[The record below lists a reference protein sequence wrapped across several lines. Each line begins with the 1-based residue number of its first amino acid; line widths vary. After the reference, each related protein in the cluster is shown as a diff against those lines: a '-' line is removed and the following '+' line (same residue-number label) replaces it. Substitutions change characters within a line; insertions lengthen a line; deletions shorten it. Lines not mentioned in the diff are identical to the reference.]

1 MSVTGDPMQVQTNLD
16 LSRYS
21 ANELLILLDHG
32 IISVSEFGKE
42 MSFRVATGQVSEES
56 QREVTFI

>member
-1 MSVTGDPMQVQTNLD
+1 MQVKTNLD

-32 IISVSEFGKE
+32 IISVSEFDKE
-42 MSFRVATGQVSEES
+42 MSFRVARGQISEEA

>member
-1 MSVTGDPMQVQTNLD
+1 MQVTTNLD

-42 MSFRVATGQVSEES
+42 MAKRVASGEVSEEVHY
-56 QREVTFI
+56 EVTFT

>member
-1 MSVTGDPMQVQTNLD
+1 MQVKTNLD

-42 MSFRVATGQVSEES
+42 MSFRVAGGKVSDEA

>member
-1 MSVTGDPMQVQTNLD
+1 MQVKTNLD

-32 IISVSEFGKE
+32 IISVSEFGQE
-42 MSFRVATGQVSEES
+42 MSYRVAGGKLVEES
-56 QREVTFI
+56 QKEAIL